1 MNKEDKIIAMGDA
14 HYTSSLDNP
23 MKADAFAKSDEEK
36 IRVIAEHFSAIM
48 DTLGM
53 DLTDDSLAGT
63 PKRVA
68 KMYVEEIFSGLNPK
82 NEPAVSLFDNNYK
95 YDGMLVERD
104 IELYSLCEHHF
115 VPIVGKVHV
124 AYFANE
130 HVIGLSKINRIVQHF
145 AKRPQVQERM
155 TMQIVAKLQDVLKTE
170 DVACV
175 VDAKHY
181 CVCMRGVK
189 DSSST
194 TITSQFRGK
203 FSDVK
208 YKSEF
213 LQHIAS
219 ELKID
224 GLK

>member
-1 MNKEDKIIAMGDA
+1 MGEA
-14 HYTSSLDNP
+14 HYSSSLENP
-23 MKADAFAKSDEEK
+23 LRADAFVKSDEEK
-36 IRVIAEHFSAIM
+36 IRIIKDHFKTIM
-48 DTLGM
+48 ETLGL
-53 DLTDDSLAGT
+53 DLTDDSLSGT
-63 PKRVA
+63 PERVA

-82 NEPAVSLFDNNYK
+82 NEPEVSLFDNNYQ
-95 YDGMLVERD
+95 YDGMLVEKD

-124 AYFANE
+124 AYFAKD
-130 HVIGLSKINRIVQHF
+130 HVIGLSKINRIVRHF
-145 AKRPQVQERM
+145 AQRPQVQERM

-194 TITSQFRGK
+194 TVTSQFRGR
-203 FSDVK
+203 FEDQK

>member
-1 MNKEDKIIAMGDA
+1 MNKEDKIIAMGEA
-14 HYTSSLDNP
+14 HYSSSLENP
-23 MKADAFAKSDEEK
+23 LRADAFVKSDEEK
-36 IRVIAEHFSAIM
+36 IRIIKDHFKTIM
-48 DTLGM
+48 ETLGL
-53 DLTDDSLAGT
+53 DLTDDSLSGT
-63 PKRVA
+63 PERVA
-68 KMYVEEIFSGLNPK
+68 KMYVEEIFYGLNPK
-82 NEPAVSLFDNNYK
+82 NEPEVSLFDNNYQ
-95 YDGMLVERD
+95 YDGMLVEKD

-124 AYFANE
+124 AYFAKD
-130 HVIGLSKINRIVQHF
+130 HVIGLSKINRIVRHF
-145 AKRPQVQERM
+145 AQRPQVQERM

-194 TITSQFRGK
+194 TVTSQFRGR
-203 FSDVK
+203 FEDQK
-208 YKSEF
+208 YKGEF